1 MHQPLLETAK
11 LQLCRHSLFSEI
23 TSLRKL
29 QLFMESHVFSVWDF
43 MTLAKRLQ
51 QDLTCTRLPW
61 LPPADPHAARL
72 INEVILGE
80 ESDLH
85 PETGYCS
92 HFELYLEAMAEVGA
106 NTSSIN
112 RFVALQR
119 QGLEA
124 TAALQAIEVLP
135 GVARFVSDT
144 LQLALN
150 APIHCVAAT
159 FLHGR
164 EHVIPGMFER
174 ILQSDEFIHRQAP
187 TLCAYLK
194 RHIELDTQDHGPA
207 AEQLLDRL
215 TNADPAYPQQAN
227 DAALAAVEGR
237 IALWDEV
244 RASLQE
250 VHP

>member
-1 MHQPLLETAK
+1 
-11 LQLCRHSLFSEI
+11 
-23 TSLRKL
+23 
-29 QLFMESHVFSVWDF
+29 MESHVFSVWDF

>member
-1 MHQPLLETAK
+1 MRAFVIFRNNFPA
-11 LQLCRHSLFSEI
+11 
-23 TSLRKL
+23 KL

-207 AEQLLDRL
+207 AEQLLERL
-215 TNADPAYPQQAN
+215 ANADPAYPQQAN

>member
-1 MHQPLLETAK
+1 MHQPLLEKAK
-11 LQLCRHSLFSEI
+11 LQLCSHSLFLEI
-23 TSLRKL
+23 TCLRKL
-29 QLFMESHVFSVWDF
+29 QLFMESHVFAVWDF

>member
-1 MHQPLLETAK
+1 MHQPLLETVK
-11 LQLCRHSLFSEI
+11 LQLCGHPLFSEI

-29 QLFMESHVFSVWDF
+29 QLFMESHVFAVWDF

-51 QDLTCTRLPW
+51 QDLTCTSLPW

-187 TLCAYLK
+187 ILCAYLK

-207 AEQLLDRL
+207 AEQLLERL
-215 TNADPAYPQQAN
+215 ANADPAYPQQAN
-227 DAALAAVEGR
+227 DSALAAVEGR